1 MSYKLPVTV
10 FLLLICF
17 CPFGFCITADVPVY
31 SKKET
36 LYSTKSGSS
45 IGELLL
51 TIEPKNVN
59 AKNIEWV
66 LIIGDN
72 GSKFF
77 ESNKEKTLW
86 IFNKKQNVSAFKR
99 DMRNRDYPIEVK
111 DLTVLMPFCENGIR
125 FDVKDWDELRNQ
137 THVPFYLNASPG
149 QNVTLRLVFYTASSD
164 AKRTTI
170 EDEAKVKIEFEIPD
184 PSTLL
189 MQSQLLT
196 PAQTQMQA
204 QQGGG
209 AAAGGG
215 LAALSDNIDYEEDA
229 RIREAR
235 REDSIMKA
243 EAANRE
249 QRVVLLNAFITE
261 RNREVND
268 LQQEVNT
275 LLADKKTKV
284 SEPVIDSIATVAD
297 EMVNRVDYWE
307 KGYTDVLLS
316 EEGIHDKFSTFRI
329 AHSLTL
335 KKIEELKQQQK
346 PYSMVLDYMKN
357 NILKSLGIGLGGLIF
372 LKIAISLGKKITS
385 KIKSMIS
392 QKISKMKSD
401 AKKKAKEKARKP
413 VKKKKKERDD
423 EFEDID
429 INDLAQI

>member
-1 MSYKLPVTV
+1 MSNKLPVIV

-17 CPFGFCITADVPVY
+17 CPFSFSKTADLPVY

-45 IGELLL
+45 IGKLLL
-51 TIEPKNVN
+51 SIEPKNVN
-59 AKNIEWV
+59 TKNNEWV

-86 IFNKKQNVSAFKR
+86 IFNKKLNASTFKR

-111 DLTVLMPFCENGIR
+111 DLTELMPFCENGIR
-125 FDVKDWDELRNQ
+125 FDVKEWDELRNQ
-137 THVPFYLNASPG
+137 THVPFYINASPG
-149 QNVTLRLVFYTASSD
+149 QIVTLRLVFYIASSD

-184 PSTLL
+184 PSTLQ
-189 MQSQLLT
+189 MQSQSLT
-196 PAQTQMQA
+196 QTQTQMQA

-209 AAAGGG
+209 AAGAGG
-215 LAALSDNIDYEEDA
+215 LAAMPEKIDYEEDA

-243 EAANRE
+243 EAANRV
-249 QRVVLLNAFITE
+249 QRVALLNAFITE

-268 LQQEVNT
+268 LQQEVNA

-284 SEPVIDSIATVAD
+284 EGQVIDSIATVAD

-307 KGYTDVLLS
+307 KGYSDILLS
-316 EEGIHDKFSTFRI
+316 EEGIHDKFSKFRI
-329 AHSLTL
+329 AHTLTL
-335 KKIEELKQQQK
+335 KKIDELKQQQK

-357 NILKSLGIGLGGLIF
+357 NMLKSLGIGVGGLVF
-372 LKIAISLGKKITS
+372 LVIAISISKKLTS
-385 KIKSMIS
+385 KIKSIIS
-392 QKISKMKSD
+392 RKISKIKSD

-413 VKKKKKERDD
+413 VKKKKRDD
-423 EFEDID
+423 DFEDID